1 MVRNLSQENSVA
13 PQILA
18 EIRSSEVQKDRMRF
32 QFNLERLGSIMAF
45 EISKT
50 LNYHEKT
57 VTTPLGK
64 SAFLSLTQPPVLIT
78 VMRAGIPYW
87 LGFQKI
93 FDHSETGFI
102 GAYRKEGNEVSVQVD
117 YVALPE
123 INNRDVILIDPMLA
137 TGKSMVDSVKLL
149 RKKGSYKTINLAALI
164 ASPQG
169 IEYIKEQLGPEIP
182 VWTFAVDQE
191 LNAQSYI
198 VPGLGDA
205 GDLSFGEKNQ

>member
-1 MVRNLSQENSVA
+1 MLKNLGEEHSVA

-18 EIRSSEVQKDRMRF
+18 EIRSAEIQKDRMRF

-50 LNYHEKT
+50 LSYKEQSVN
-57 VTTPLGK
+57 TPLGK
-64 SAFLSLTQPPVLIT
+64 SAFEALTDPPVLIT
-78 VMRAGIPYW
+78 IMRAGIPYW

-102 GAYRKEGNEVSVQVD
+102 GAYRKEGNEISIQVD

-123 INNRDVILIDPMLA
+123 ITGRDVILIDPMLA
-137 TGKSMVDSVKLL
+137 TGKSLTDSVVLL
-149 RKKGSYKTINLAALI
+149 RKKGKCRSIHLAALI

-169 IEYIKEQLGPEIP
+169 IGHIRQQLGEEIP
-182 VWTFAVDQE
+182 IWTFAVDRE